1 MLPDVPAKIPRL
13 KKNAVPSLNLPKKS
27 IETMKPTSRRRNFN
41 KENQD
46 QISIDLC
53 NKNVT
58 ANNIPTPQCR
68 IIDNLHE
75 NEKLAISSMLDLV
88 NDLMLCP
95 VTPMHV
101 VLVKN
106 MRKHLGKAYPEEFRR
121 LLHEQMD
128 RCFQY
133 HEEQNNQPP
142 AANDCPTQSPES
154 PPPYDEDYWNN
165 RSYWDPSVTSTPVV
179 PEEEYWSDSQVG
191 TYIHNPGLKIILSK
205 TAKKNLSLYTKFNL

>member
-1 MLPDVPAKIPRL
+1 MRVCSLHFSKDSFMCQVNVPAKIPRL

-68 IIDNLHE
+68 TIDNLHE

-88 NDLMLCP
+88 NGIPEGLP
-95 VTPMHV
+95 GKPRTREYG
-101 VLVKN
+101 VLVKS
-106 MRKHLGKAYPEEFRR
+106 GD
-121 LLHEQMD
+121 LL
-128 RCFQY
+128 
-133 HEEQNNQPP
+133 
-142 AANDCPTQSPES
+142 
-154 PPPYDEDYWNN
+154 
-165 RSYWDPSVTSTPVV
+165 V
-179 PEEEYWSDSQVG
+179 PFISAIDSDQKLNSL
-191 TYIHNPGLKIILSK
+191 TGLNS
-205 TAKKNLSLYTKFNL
+205 F